1 MSSSESETAY
11 PSTPRD
17 EERVDLEYWMR
28 AAERLIEA
36 GEKGC
41 VSRKEW
47 IRWGEYFDTLPCVG
61 EYFRHIL
68 ASKPRST
75 AISDGA
81 KKAKR
86 KIVELAPA
94 VQKGVP
100 VYAWVLGC
108 VFVSQW
114 RWQNYN
120 SYFVVA
126 RPVCQGL

>member
-1 MSSSESETAY
+1 MSSSQSESTC

-61 EYFRHIL
+61 EYFRHLL

-86 KIVELAPA
+86 KRVELAPA
-94 VQKGVP
+94 VQEGVP
-100 VYAWVLGC
+100 VYAWG
-108 VFVSQW
+108 QW
-114 RWQNYN
+114 MLPCTVWWWQNNHPYL
-120 SYFVVA
+120 YVA
-126 RPVCQGL
+126 WTVCQGV